1 MYVTAWLEFFLN
13 HRINAERK
21 AIMIWRALSLVL
33 AFSWLHCSHLHCTD
47 WLNTDVC
54 VCACHDTQQSY
65 CQVKNRWDMGWQST
79 ALRDCSC
86 PVLLSLW
93 LHFSFS
99 SFQHWPDTPVQ
110 SARQATGN
118 SPRAPDS
125 QCKPECVSPSI
136 IYFYYFYY
144 FSTLT
149 AFLFYFLFLKN
160 VLSNF

>member
-1 MYVTAWLEFFLN
+1 MLRGKLLWYDV
-13 HRINAERK
+13 
-21 AIMIWRALSLVL
+21 LSLL
-33 AFSWLHCSHLHCTD
+33 CWPFLDYTAATCTARTD
-47 WLNTDVC
+47 WTLMC